1 MSRAFKRRVSSLS
14 FSFNKLYRTITNAK
28 PSNLLIPI
36 LAVAFAVFLFAGGIY
51 DLIQKP
57 LAAVYYNNAF
67 LFLNPYL
74 TEQFISDSVL
84 AAIIYSMGVVG
95 LIVVYQSTRYIYKPR
110 QAYMMLIIGL
120 ALAIMAYIF
129 LQVAIQ
135 VKLSGGG

>member
-1 MSRAFKRRVSSLS
+1 MSRAVKRRVSSLS
-14 FSFNKLYRTITNAK
+14 FSFNRLYRTITNTK

-84 AAIIYSMGVVG
+84 AAIIYSMGVIG

-120 ALAIMAYIF
+120 ALALMAYIF
-129 LQVAIQ
+129 LQLAIQ

>member
-1 MSRAFKRRVSSLS
+1 MSRAVKRRVSSLS
-14 FSFNKLYRTITNAK
+14 FSVNRLYRTIINAK
-28 PSNLLIPI
+28 PSSLLIPTLTI
-36 LAVAFAVFLFAGGIY
+36 AFAIFLFAGGIY

-84 AAIIYSMGVVG
+84 AAIIYSMGAIG
-95 LIVVYQSTRYIYKPR
+95 LIAVYQSTKYIYKPR

-120 ALAIMAYIF
+120 ALAFMAYIF
-129 LQVAIQ
+129 LQLAIQ